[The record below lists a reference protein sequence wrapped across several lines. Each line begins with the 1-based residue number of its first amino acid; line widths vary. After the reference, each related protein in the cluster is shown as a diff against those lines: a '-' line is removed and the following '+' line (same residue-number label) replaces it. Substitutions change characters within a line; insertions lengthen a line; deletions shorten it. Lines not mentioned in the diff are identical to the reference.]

1 MYKVPVCAR
10 YLAPCF
16 TGLALQFFAPAVGNT
31 VDMLAARCLPGGT
44 SSPAGCAHPTAAG
57 RARRGQAA
65 RPRCHQPVSGLH
77 PRAARLEAG
86 YEQGLP
92 LAHTPPAC
100 TASADGAAPA
110 GGASKEG
117 RLGSVYG
124 MLGEASRGNRLT
136 HPTPPAACMAA
147 SSSASKENRP
157 SNAAEAGSQAA
168 PLPAPPATA
177 HGHAC
182 KAAWP
187 ARALPSRGP
196 AAQAAGGGAAVPSDA
211 AGDRRGP
218 FTLCCHTGCLPLPGG
233 GFAAHCKPGL
243 RPLRCAQP
251 QAIARY
257 ANTSEADC
265 SISVVA
271 RK

>member
-1 MYKVPVCAR
+1 MCAR

-31 VDMLAARCLPGGT
+31 VDVLAARCLPGGT

-92 LAHTPPAC
+92 LAHPPPAC
-100 TASADGAAPA
+100 TASANGAAPA

-177 HGHAC
+177 HGRASQPGPRRAGCRRWRCSAERRRRRQARPVHAVLPHRLPAPARWWVC
-182 KAAWP
+182 CPLQTWP
-187 ARALPSRGP
+187 APP
-196 AAQAAGGGAAVPSDA
+196 AVCTAAGHSKV
-211 AGDRRGP
+211 RQ
-218 FTLCCHTGCLPLPGG
+218 H
-233 GFAAHCKPGL
+233 
-243 RPLRCAQP
+243 
-251 QAIARY
+251 
-257 ANTSEADC
+257 E
-265 SISVVA
+265 
-271 RK
+271 

>member
-1 MYKVPVCAR
+1 VCAR

-77 PRAARLEAG
+77 ARAARLEAG

-117 RLGSVYG
+117 RMGSVYG
-124 MLGEASRGNRLT
+124 MLGEASRGNGLT
-136 HPTPPAACMAA
+136 HPPPPAACMAA

-157 SNAAEAGSQAA
+157 SNAAEAGGQAA

-187 ARALPSRGP
+187 ARAVPSRGP
-196 AAQAAGGGAAVPSDA
+196 AVQAAGGGAAVPSDA

-233 GFAAHCKPGL
+233 GCKP
-243 RPLRCAQP
+243 
-251 QAIARY
+251 
-257 ANTSEADC
+257 C
-265 SISVVA
+265 SPVQTWPAPPAVCTAAGHSKV
-271 RK
+271 RQHE

>member
-31 VDMLAARCLPGGT
+31 VDVLAARCLPGGT

-92 LAHTPPAC
+92 LAHPPPAC
-100 TASADGAAPA
+100 TASANGAAPA

-168 PLPAPPATA
+168 PLPAPPATRTA
-177 HGHAC
+177 T
-182 KAAWP
+182 P
-187 ARALPSRGP
+187 ARRPGLPARFPAGAPPRRLPAVALQCRATPPATGAARSRCAATP
-196 AAQAAGGGAAVPSDA
+196 AACPCQVVGLLPTANLACAPCGVHS
-211 AGDRRGP
+211 RRP
-218 FTLCCHTGCLPLPGG
+218 
-233 GFAAHCKPGL
+233 
-243 RPLRCAQP
+243 
-251 QAIARY
+251 
-257 ANTSEADC
+257 
-265 SISVVA
+265 
-271 RK
+271 